1 MRRDRDGPKEVRRM
15 DCIKEYS
22 VLEKV
27 TRKKTRLTRRLG
39 EMDQLR
45 ISRRLN
51 EESLWKGLRGL
62 ILSKVY
68 G

>member
-1 MRRDRDGPKEVRRM
+1 M